1 MRIIITFQVSVSHD
15 LTMATTRKQPLSNG
29 SDIILFCDLSL
40 FGEDRTLLSNTFCEP
55 WKVETF
61 KKWRGYEISPF
72 NWMENWTDRFGK
84 WFGKWV
90 QPKDSDF
97 RTKRWWMTQLCT
109 QLRSMQLWDE
119 VEMEFGIV
127 VNVQQTNVHQ
137 SCNVN
142 SVKQNPWALFLNCFK
157 DQGSSSK
164 K

>member
-1 MRIIITFQVSVSHD
+1 MQTFQVSVSHD
-15 LTMATTRKQPLSNG
+15 LTMATTRKQPLSNE
-29 SDIILFCDLSL
+29 SDIIL
-40 FGEDRTLLSNTFCEP
+40 FGEDRTLLSNTFCKP

-61 KKWRGYEISPF
+61 KKNEEVMRFHRLTEWRTERIDSGS
-72 NWMENWTDRFGK
+72 DSVQ
-84 WFGKWV
+84 WV

-119 VEMEFGIV
+119 VEMGFGIV

-142 SVKQNPWALFLNCFK
+142 GVKQNLWALFLNCFK
-157 DQGSSSK
+157 DQGSSPK